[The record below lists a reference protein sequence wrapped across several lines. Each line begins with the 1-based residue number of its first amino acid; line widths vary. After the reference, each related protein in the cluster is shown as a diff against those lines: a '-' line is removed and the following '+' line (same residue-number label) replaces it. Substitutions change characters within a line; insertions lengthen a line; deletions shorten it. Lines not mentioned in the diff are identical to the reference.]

1 MSTTKVLKNKKP
13 ATVEI
18 TEGTRTA
25 QRKRTPAQAAVDPA
39 KAPAK
44 GPIKVRSK
52 QARGA
57 EKTTAL
63 PSPSLTGKSA
73 SVTKPAPAAKP
84 GPAAK
89 PVPAPKS
96 PRPKTARAPA
106 PAIPASIAK
115 SADPAAKKKRTKA
128 SITAPVQESPAAV
141 DASAESTVT
150 TPPNLPRAPI
160 PEPELWEKDSPV
172 MRRISLL
179 RTRNAQLNE
188 QVLRLKKP
196 L

>member
-13 ATVEI
+13 VTVDISEDS
-18 TEGTRTA
+18 RTA
-25 QRKRTPAQAAVDPA
+25 QRKRAKVQVAADPV
-39 KAPAK
+39 KAPGKA
-44 GPIKVRSK
+44 PIKVTTS
-52 QARGA
+52 QSRGA
-57 EKTTAL
+57 ARAAAQP
-63 PSPSLTGKSA
+63 PSSLTGKSA
-73 SVTKPAPAAKP
+73 PVTPSAPAA
-84 GPAAK
+84 
-89 PVPAPKS
+89 KS

-115 SADPAAKKKRTKA
+115 SAEPSSKKKRTKA
-128 SITAPVQESPAAV
+128 PLKPQVQESTTAV
-141 DASAESTVT
+141 DTSAESTVT
-150 TPPNLPRAPI
+150 TPPSAPRAPI